1 MRYHILNLTIVALL
15 KLVRLRS
22 FFTGWAKYPII
33 SADMLKKNDGI
44 ICLKMVL
51 MYYRVDYD
59 LRCIKDETSS
69 LLGIKKAAEA
79 LGCAAKGLKGNP
91 DNLARIPLPAIAH
104 VKDENLGIYVVI
116 WKVTSKQI
124 ILSDPYRGVVKV
136 PATRFYRLWTG
147 AILALVPG
155 G

>member
-1 MRYHILNLTIVALL
+1 MRYHILNLIIVALL

-22 FFTGWAKYPII
+22 FFTGWAKYPIV
-33 SADMLKKNDGI
+33 SADTRQRDDGI
-44 ICLKMVL
+44 ACLKMVL
-51 MYYRVDYD
+51 MHYQVDYD

-79 LGCAAKGLKGNP
+79 LGCEAKGLKGNP
-91 DNLARIPLPAIAH
+91 DKLARIPLPAIAY
-104 VKDENLGIYVVI
+104 VEDENFGIYVVI
-116 WKVTSKQI
+116 WKVSSKQI
-124 ILSDPYRGVVKV
+124 ILSDPHRGVLKV
-136 PATRFYRLWTG
+136 PATRFYRVWTG